1 MSRSWTRRGLTA
13 TSPGHYSAMHRLLFR
28 QPRRRDA
35 LDCERGEAPEEWAEP
50 VEPEPWWEDRLSRIL
65 AGAARSEREAL
76 AWRAPSHVEAGR
88 AIGRSK
94 ERARQIRRQV
104 AWIVATE
111 IERAIERAT
120 PADRLVC
127 GWSVYRSIGRNEEWA
142 RQRYRISR
150 AVEVYASEAIRG

>member
-13 TSPGHYSAMHRLLFR
+13 TSPAHYSALHRVIVSR
-28 QPRRRDA
+28 KRRIDP
-35 LDCERGEAPEEWAEP
+35 LDCERGDLPEEGAVP
-50 VEPEPWWEDRLSRIL
+50 ADPEPWWEERIGRIL
-65 AGAARSEREAL
+65 AAATRSERDAL

-88 AIGRSK
+88 AIGRSP

-120 PADRLVC
+120 PADRSVC
-127 GWSVYRSIGRNEEWA
+127 GWSVYHPIGRNEEWA

-150 AVEVYASEAIRG
+150 AVDVYASEAIRG